1 MTDKATT
8 PKKPKRRF
16 MLLDGNG
23 EPTGTVF
30 RASQPRGAALKAANR
45 GVTQITLFDRVNS
58 IHRFTGSRTLKPRG
72 HRPPW
77 ASELDLYRVS
87 VKKLSNE
94 VLGEE
99 DAGALIDKCKACDDE
114 RSERRQRSKEQW
126 PETSNADSLARLL
139 KAVGEVPAG
148 RSDSALLTQL
158 GSGKGTTADSPL
170 TDITVPALYQLICG
184 VLGWTVAGNQ
194 LSRTTPEA
202 SIDTLYLCPPGAS
215 TPEVL
220 LYVLVVFAELDQR

>member
-1 MTDKATT
+1 MPSETS
-8 PKKPKRRF
+8 KPKRRF

-30 RASQPRGAALKAANR
+30 RANQPRGAALKAATR
-45 GVTQITLFDRVNS
+45 GVKQISLFDRVNS

-72 HRPPW
+72 YRFHW
-77 ASELDLYRVS
+77 ASELVLYSVS

-114 RSERRQRSKEQW
+114 YNERRQRSRHW

-139 KAVGEVPAG
+139 KAVGEVPVG

-158 GSGKGTTADSPL
+158 GAGQGTTADAPL
-170 TDITVPALYQLICG
+170 THISVPALYQLICG
-184 VLGWTVAGNQ
+184 VLGWTVAGNR

-215 TPEVL
+215 TPDVL
-220 LYVLVVFAELDQR
+220 LYVLVVF